1 MAAEGS
7 EAGGRGRMLS
17 DDSGLMF
24 PKPRK
29 RKKRQRHAKPIVPT
43 MQGECFLCAADGDR
57 RRKQTEEHHVVFGG
71 GGRSRSEAAGIK
83 VHLCIEH
90 HRTGKKAV
98 HNCRETR
105 ERLCRILQAEYE
117 KTHTRDEWMQIAWRN
132 YL

>member
-1 MAAEGS
+1 MKS
-7 EAGGRGRMLS
+7 N
-17 DDSGLMF
+17 DSGLMF
-24 PKPRK
+24 PKPEKKKKRK
-29 RKKRQRHAKPIVPT
+29 RHARPIVPT
-43 MQGECFLCAADGDR
+43 MPGECFLCAADGDR

-83 VHLCIEH
+83 VHLCIEC